1 MKMHESLA
9 TPSISQRESI
19 EFGFSLG
26 PSVPVQ
32 SLLVNFTAEFLL
44 TSAVGEVSIVHAAP

>member
-9 TPSISQRESI
+9 TPSISQRERIWFLTWPFSI
-19 EFGFSLG
+19 
-26 PSVPVQ
+26 Q

-44 TSAVGEVSIVHAAP
+44 TSAVGVVSIVHAAP